1 MLKSNQT
8 SKYETA
14 CFIQETY
21 QDAEVDP
28 RGFKLKRTI
37 TGQPFIIFP
46 ATLQTFGVTNR
57 MQRRYSAEN
66 VMGCI
71 NSDERILRLESQN
84 KWRGELNHPNPEKRG
99 EQLSDIRM
107 SIPEPTRC
115 SHMINKHRLE
125 GNRLRAEI
133 TTDPGTECGR
143 QVTTETVDLHVQPSF
158 SVRVFGGMIPN
169 AGPNEPNIRVTK
181 FITVDWVD
189 FPSHQGADGDIQT
202 TIVECA
208 NIFFLKEL
216 AKYACEKSEE
226 MCAVCEAFQ
235 ISPEEIVGI
244 NDGSILIEQKTSSM
258 RIPLM
263 GEIRREVLSEIYKK
277 GL

>member
-1 MLKSNQT
+1 MLKSTQT

-21 QDAEVDP
+21 QDAEIDP

-37 TGQPFIIFP
+37 KGEPFIIFP
-46 ATLQTFGVTNR
+46 ATLQTFDITNR
-57 MQRRYSAEN
+57 MGRRYSADN

-71 NSDERILRLESQN
+71 NSDERIARLESQN
-84 KWRGELNHPNPEKRG
+84 KWRGELNHPNPEKKG

-107 SIPEPTRC
+107 SIMEPTRC
-115 SHMINKHRLE
+115 SHFINKHRLE

-143 QVTTETVDLHVQPSF
+143 QVTTETVDLHIQPSF

-189 FPSHQGADGDIQT
+189 FPSHQGADGDVKT
-202 TIVECA
+202 TIIECA
-208 NIFFLKEL
+208 NILFLKEL

-226 MCAVCEAFQ
+226 MVAVCESFQ
-235 ISPEEIVGI
+235 ISPDEIVGI
-244 NDGSILIEQKTSSM
+244 NEGSIIIEQPTAKM

-263 GEIRREVLSEIYKK
+263 GEIRREVLSEIMKK
-277 GL
+277 GI